1 MTAETTAPRA
11 TPEDTATTRLSRA
24 HIWLLTL
31 SSMAVALV
39 IAAMAALYTALPE
52 IAASTGATQQ
62 QLTWVVD
69 GYTLTLACLVL
80 FSGAL
85 GDRYGRRI
93 MMVLGLVIF
102 SIASAVPLI
111 VDAPGW
117 LIGARAVAGLGAALV
132 MPSTLSLLTGG
143 FPAEQRGI
151 AVGLWAGVVSGG
163 AVLGILGSGM
173 VLQVWSWQ
181 AIFVAMTIA
190 GVVLAIAGCTVP
202 ESMDER
208 RPPLDFWG
216 GITASIS
223 VGAIVVGAIEAPMRG
238 WTDPV
243 VLGLF
248 GAGVLAAVGFA
259 TVELRVPHPLLDV
272 RLFADRG
279 FSTGA
284 VSVSIQFLVAFGYFL
299 LFVQYMQ
306 LIYGYSPLMS
316 AIAMAPMIA
325 PLIGISIFAPR
336 LAERFGLR
344 LPTFTGLLGIGVALI
359 LVSRIGVDS
368 TYLDVLWPL
377 LILST
382 GLGLCT
388 APATAAI
395 INGTPPE
402 KHGVASAV
410 NDAAREIGAAI
421 GIAVSGSIL
430 AVGDADRIAPALPR
444 LPEAARG
451 PVGDSLAAALEVTER
466 AGAMAAPLAD
476 YAKSAFVHGAAQ
488 AALALGILTVI
499 AAVILGL
506 WAPGRRNPRRRNLG
520 RRNPSAEKS
529 SPEERVA
536 TAD

>member
-1 MTAETTAPRA
+1 MTSAN
-11 TPEDTATTRLSRA
+11 TRLSRA

-31 SSMAVALV
+31 SSLAVALV

-52 IAASTGATQQ
+52 IAADTGASQQ

-69 GYTLTLACLVL
+69 GYTLALACLVL
-80 FSGAL
+80 FSGAF
-85 GDRYGRRI
+85 GDRFGRRI
-93 MMVLGLVIF
+93 MMVLGLGIF
-102 SIASAVPLI
+102 AIASAVPLFL
-111 VDAPGW
+111 DAPTW
-117 LIGARAVAGLGAALV
+117 IIGSRAVAGIGAALV

-143 FPAEQRGI
+143 FPAEKRGV

-163 AVLGILGSGM
+163 AVIGILGSGLL
-173 VLQVWSWQ
+173 LQVWSWQ
-181 AIFVAMTIA
+181 AIFLAMTIA

-202 ESMDER
+202 ESVDEL

-216 GITASIS
+216 GITSSVA
-223 VGAIVVGAIEAPMRG
+223 VGAVVVGAIEAPVRG
-238 WTDPV
+238 WSDPV

-248 GAGVLAAVGFA
+248 GGGILAAVGFA

-279 FSTGA
+279 FGSGA
-284 VSVSIQFLVAFGYFL
+284 VSVGVQFLVAFGYFL

-306 LIYGYSPLMS
+306 LIFGYSPLMS
-316 AIAMAPMIA
+316 ALAMAPMIA
-325 PLIGISIFAPR
+325 PLIGISVFAPR

-344 LPTFTGLLGIGVALI
+344 LPTLVGLLCVGTALI
-359 LVSRIGVDS
+359 LVSRTTVDS
-368 TYLDVLWPL
+368 TYIDVLWPL

-410 NDAAREIGAAI
+410 NDASREVGAAI

-430 AVGDADRIAPALPR
+430 AVGYTDRIAPALPG
-444 LPEAARG
+444 LPEQARG
-451 PVGDSLAAALEVTER
+451 PVGDSLAAALEVTEQ
-466 AGAMAAPLAD
+466 AGPVAAPLAD
-476 YAKSAFVHGAAQ
+476 FAKEAFVHGAQQ
-488 AALALGILTVI
+488 ASLALGVLTVVM
-499 AAVILGL
+499 AFVLGA
-506 WAPGRRNPRRRNLG
+506 WAPGRVRKTTSDSTSDDQALTNR
-520 RRNPSAEKS
+520 
-529 SPEERVA
+529 
-536 TAD
+536 

>member
-1 MTAETTAPRA
+1 MTSA
-11 TPEDTATTRLSRA
+11 TLSRA

-52 IAASTGATQQ
+52 IAADTGATQQ

-69 GYTLTLACLVL
+69 GYTLALACLVL

-93 MMVLGLVIF
+93 MMVAGLAIF
-102 SIASAVPLI
+102 ALASAVPLLL
-111 VDAPGW
+111 DTPQW
-117 LIGARAVAGLGAALV
+117 LIASRALAGVGAALV

-143 FPAEQRGI
+143 FPPERRGV

-163 AVLGILGSGM
+163 AVLGILGSGLL
-173 VLQVWSWQ
+173 LQIWSWQ
-181 AIFVAMTIA
+181 AIFIAMTAA
-190 GVVLAIAGCTVP
+190 GAVLAVGGCTVP
-202 ESMDER
+202 ESVDDT

-216 GITASIS
+216 GITASVA
-223 VGAIVVGAIEAPMRG
+223 VGAMVVGAIEAPARG
-238 WTDPV
+238 WGDPL
-243 VLGLF
+243 VLALF
-248 GAGVLAAVGFA
+248 GAGILAAIGFA
-259 TVELRVPHPLLDV
+259 TVELRVSHPLLDV

-279 FSTGA
+279 FGSGA
-284 VSVSIQFLVAFGYFL
+284 VSVGVQFLVAFGYFL

-306 LIYGYSPLMS
+306 LIFGYSPLMS
-316 AIAMAPMIA
+316 AVAMAPMIA

-336 LAERFGLR
+336 WAERFGLR
-344 LPTFTGLLGIGVALI
+344 LPTFFGLLCVGSALV
-359 LVSRIGVDS
+359 LVSRTTVDS
-368 TYLDVLWPL
+368 DYLDVLWPL

-410 NDAAREIGAAI
+410 NDASREVGAAI
-421 GIAVSGSIL
+421 GIAISGSIL
-430 AVGDADRIAPALPR
+430 AVGYAEEIAPALPS

-466 AGAMAAPLAD
+466 AGPVAAPLAD
-476 YAKSAFVHGAAQ
+476 FAAEAFVHGAQQ
-488 AALALGILTVI
+488 ASLALGILTVVM
-499 AAVILGL
+499 AFILGA
-506 WAPGRRNPRRRNLG
+506 WAPGRVGGRIPAPREAVPTNR
-520 RRNPSAEKS
+520 
-529 SPEERVA
+529 
-536 TAD
+536 

>member
-1 MTAETTAPRA
+1 MTTAS
-11 TPEDTATTRLSRA
+11 TSLSRS

-52 IAASTGATQQ
+52 IAADTGATQQ

-69 GYTLTLACLVL
+69 GYTLALACLVL

-93 MMVLGLVIF
+93 MMVLGLVVFAVASAIPLF
-102 SIASAVPLI
+102 LEEPAWIIAS
-111 VDAPGW
+111 
-117 LIGARAVAGLGAALV
+117 RAVAGVGAALV

-143 FPAEQRGI
+143 FPPERRGV

-163 AVLGILGSGM
+163 AVLGILGSGLL
-173 VLQVWSWQ
+173 LQIWSWQ
-181 AIFVAMTIA
+181 AIFLAMTVA
-190 GVVLAIAGCTVP
+190 GAVFAVAGCTVP
-202 ESMDER
+202 ESVDEQ

-216 GITASIS
+216 GITASTA
-223 VGAIVVGAIEAPMRG
+223 VGAVVVAAIEAPIRG
-238 WTDPV
+238 WTDPL

-248 GAGVLAAVGFA
+248 GTGIVAAVGFA
-259 TVELRVPHPLLDV
+259 GVELRVPHPLLDV

-279 FSTGA
+279 FGSGS
-284 VSVSIQFLVAFGYFL
+284 VSVAVQFLVAFGYFL
-299 LFVQYMQ
+299 LFVQFMQ
-306 LIYGYSPLMS
+306 LIFGYSPLMS
-316 AIAMAPMIA
+316 AVAMAPMIA

-344 LPTFTGLLGIGVALI
+344 LPTFVGLLCVGIALI
-359 LVSRIGVDS
+359 LVSRTTVDS
-368 TYLDVLWPL
+368 SYIDVLWPL

-410 NDAAREIGAAI
+410 NDAAREVGAAI

-430 AVGDADRIAPALPR
+430 AVGYADRIAPALPA

-451 PVGDSLAAALEVTER
+451 PVEDSLAAALEVTEK
-466 AGAMAAPLAD
+466 AGPAAAPLAD
-476 YAKSAFVHGAAQ
+476 FAKEAFVHGAQQ
-488 AALALGILTVI
+488 ASLALGILTVVM
-499 AAVILGL
+499 AFVLGA
-506 WAPGRRNPRRRNLG
+506 WAPGRITG
-520 RRNPSAEKS
+520 RTSSAGEA
-529 SPEERVA
+529 PVLVDR
-536 TAD
+536 

>member
-1 MTAETTAPRA
+1 MTSVN
-11 TPEDTATTRLSRA
+11 TRLSRA

-52 IAASTGATQQ
+52 IAADTGATQQ

-69 GYTLTLACLVL
+69 GYTLALACLVL

-85 GDRYGRRI
+85 GDRFGRRI
-93 MMVLGLVIF
+93 MMVLGLVVF
-102 SIASAVPLI
+102 AIASAVPLALDEPHWI
-111 VDAPGW
+111 IAS
-117 LIGARAVAGLGAALV
+117 RAVAGVGAALV

-143 FPAEQRGI
+143 FPPERRGV

-163 AVLGILGSGM
+163 AVLGILGSGLL
-173 VLQVWSWQ
+173 LQIWTWQ
-181 AIFVAMTIA
+181 AIFLAMTVA

-202 ESMDER
+202 ESVDDT

-216 GITASIS
+216 GITASVA
-223 VGAIVVGAIEAPMRG
+223 VGAVVVGAIEAPVRG

-248 GAGVLAAVGFA
+248 GVGILAGIGFA
-259 TVELRVPHPLLDV
+259 TVELRVPNPLLDV

-279 FSTGA
+279 FGSGA
-284 VSVSIQFLVAFGYFL
+284 VSVGVQFLVAFGYFL

-306 LIYGYSPLMS
+306 LIFGYSPLMS
-316 AIAMAPMIA
+316 AVAMAPMIA
-325 PLIGISIFAPR
+325 PLIGISVVAPR

-344 LPTFTGLLGIGVALI
+344 LPTFLGLLCVGSALI
-359 LVSRIGVDS
+359 LVSRTTVDS
-368 TYLDVLWPL
+368 SYLDVLWPL

-410 NDAAREIGAAI
+410 NDASREVGAAI
-421 GIAVSGSIL
+421 GIAISGSIL
-430 AVGDADRIAPALPR
+430 AVGYTDRIAPALPR

-451 PVGDSLAAALEVTER
+451 PVGDSLAAALEVAEQGGP
-466 AGAMAAPLAD
+466 AAAPLAAF
-476 YAKSAFVHGAAQ
+476 AKEAFVHGAAQ
-488 AALALGILTVI
+488 AALVLGILTVVM
-499 AAVILGL
+499 AFVLGA
-506 WAPGRRNPRRRNLG
+506 WAPGRRTARTD
-520 RRNPSAEKS
+520 SAAEDAVLMN
-529 SPEERVA
+529 R
-536 TAD
+536 